1 MKRIRFTAVLL
12 LVTFCFLLLPLHAS
26 ASTIVLT
33 AVNDEFLPLST
44 STMPTKKSGEWYAP
58 YTVFGSFQITSSVQ
72 ESGDVLV
79 LQGESRTLTFSV
91 SQGYVYDQNMNGYS
105 QPAYSINGTIYV
117 PVKLVC
123 GQFGLSYSLISGEN
137 QILRI
142 CDENAM
148 LSDNDFL
155 SQSSGQAGDIVDEY
169 KEESVPKPKPPVEPE
184 EPEEDNRPEPVP
196 PEEPIEPATI
206 RPNLIYLTFYGTP
219 NEYSADLLDTLQQ
232 YGRTATFFLPVTE
245 EWDAEFIRRILAQGH
260 TIGLWVNAADIGQLQ
275 HANDRLFALTGT
287 VTRLVSVQEG
297 SDQLTEEQRGTL
309 LENGYRLWDATVTA
323 DDETQNASQVASWM
337 LRSFDGTTATTVLA
351 MHHTKST
358 NAALT
363 LILRDLRVNDVR
375 TQAATVADTPINRLG

>member
-58 YTVFGSFQITSSVQ
+58 YTVFGSFQIASSVQ

-275 HANDRLFALTGT
+275 NANDRLFALTGT

-297 SDQLTEEQRGTL
+297 SDQLTEEQRSTL

>member
-1 MKRIRFTAVLL
+1 M
-12 LVTFCFLLLPLHAS
+12 
-26 ASTIVLT
+26 
-33 AVNDEFLPLST
+33 
-44 STMPTKKSGEWYAP
+44 
-58 YTVFGSFQITSSVQ
+58 
-72 ESGDVLV
+72 
-79 LQGESRTLTFSV
+79 
-91 SQGYVYDQNMNGYS
+91 
-105 QPAYSINGTIYV
+105 
-117 PVKLVC
+117 
-123 GQFGLSYSLISGEN
+123 
-137 QILRI
+137 
-142 CDENAM
+142 
-148 LSDNDFL
+148 
-155 SQSSGQAGDIVDEY
+155 
-169 KEESVPKPKPPVEPE
+169 
-184 EPEEDNRPEPVP
+184 P

-275 HANDRLFALTGT
+275 NANDRLFALTGT

>member
-1 MKRIRFTAVLL
+1 MKRARVTAAMLL
-12 LVTFCFLLLPLHAS
+12 LTFCFLLLPLHAS

-33 AVNDEFLPLST
+33 AVNDTFLPLST

-58 YTVFGSFQITSSVQ
+58 YAVFNSFQIASSVQ
-72 ESGDVLV
+72 EEGDVLV
-79 LQGESRTLTFSV
+79 LQGESKTLTFSV
-91 SQGYVYDQNMNGYS
+91 SQGYVYDQNMNGFS

-123 GQFGLSYSLISGEN
+123 SQFGLSYSLISGEN

-148 LSDNDFL
+148 LSDNAFV

-169 KEESVPKPKPPVEPE
+169 KEESVPRPQPQPEPE
-184 EPEEDNRPEPVP
+184 EPEVDNSPEPVP
-196 PEEPIEPATI
+196 PEEPIEPAAI

-219 NEYSADLLDTLQQ
+219 NEYSADLLDTLQL
-232 YGRTATFFLPVTE
+232 YGRTATFFLPATE
-245 EWDAEFIRRILAQGH
+245 GWDAEFIRRILAQGH
-260 TIGLWVNAADIGQLQ
+260 TLGLWVNAADIGQLQ
-275 HANDRLFALTGT
+275 NANDRLFALTGT
-287 VTRLVSVQEG
+287 VTRLISIREG
-297 SDQLTEEQRGTL
+297 SDRLTEEQRSTL
-309 LENGYRLWDATVTA
+309 LDAGYRLWDATVTA

-363 LILRDLRVNDVR
+363 LILRDLRVNDVH
-375 TQAATVADTPINRLG
+375 TQAATVADAPINRLG